1 MSRRRTRSSLSVI
14 LLVVSLVMIGYGGYM
29 SMVDITYKETGDIWI
44 EPDVPDVPDIITT
57 VETKPTIVYYPVRP
71 LPDLEIQYANLFGG
85 DGTINLA
92 NIILFLG
99 IGLFV
104 ISFLMGR
111 R

>member
-1 MSRRRTRSSLSVI
+1 MSF
-14 LLVVSLVMIGYGGYM
+14 
-29 SMVDITYKETGDIWI
+29 VDIAYEEPAYVPPTI
-44 EPDVPDVPDIITT
+44 PDVPDVTLITT
-57 VETKPTIVYYPVRP
+57 VEPKPTIVYYPVKP

-85 DGTINLA
+85 DGTVNLA